1 VPLTW
6 IFHDFQASPGKAFM
20 GEAVFLI
27 PQTHDNA
34 ARRCLELARR
44 VKKSSFFLKMIIAN
58 CNLEDGRQKPIL
70 MMVVGQHEI
79 ARFFHEISRLSP
91 EIPTQALVQDL
102 GNQFKSSDSSSYI
115 K

>member
-1 VPLTW
+1 
-6 IFHDFQASPGKAFM
+6 M

-27 PQTHDNA
+27 LQTHDNA
-34 ARRCLELARR
+34 ARRCLGLARR

-79 ARFFHEISRLSP
+79 ARFFHEISRLGTHLSHLRQLEP
-91 EIPTQALVQDL
+91 QACTLPAQV
-102 GNQFKSSDSSSYI
+102 FR
-115 K
+115 